1 MLKHITLAALASTA
15 LAQTTQDL
23 NATLSGI
30 PELSNLTTYLGLLPE
45 VLGSLSGANN
55 ITILAPSNDAFNQLM
70 NTSLGTALTQDP
82 GLMQA
87 VLTYHVLNGTYNS
100 SQITEDSQFIPTLL
114 TDPAYANVT
123 GGQRVE
129 VEEEDDNVVFYSGLL
144 QNATVTRAVR
154 TLLSP
159 FLQTVG
165 CENAMLRYGAGGQS
179 SFMSFP
185 GQELTTFPKH
195 QDVNFTGGIIHIV
208 DNLLTLPANVSSTA
222 LAANLTALV
231 GALTNASLVDT
242 VDTTPDV
249 TIFAPSN
256 QAFAA
261 IGSVL
266 ANASAAELAAV
277 LGYHVVNGT
286 AALYSADLVG
296 VASNNSSNNNGGSS
310 SSNQTTVLTA
320 LGGGELTIRVL
331 DDGDVFV
338 NGAKVIVPD
347 LLVAN
352 GVLHVIDSVL
362 NPSNSTAAPSDDD
375 ENDDDNNNDNDDNDD
390 GDVQFTGATSAT
402 DVPFTSNAP
411 TPTTTIVA
419 GTGGGGAGGS
429 AATGTGAEA
438 SASATGA
445 AAGGVG
451 VSGGLMGV
459 AVGLGGVVL
468 AL

>member
-30 PELSNLTTYLGLLPE
+30 PELSNLTTYLGLVPE
-45 VLGSLSGANN
+45 VLNSLSGANN

-82 GLMQA
+82 GLIQA

-100 SQITEDSQFIPTLL
+100 SQITEDTQFIPTLL

-144 QNATVTRAVR
+144 QNATVTRA
-154 TLLSP
+154 
-159 FLQTVG
+159 
-165 CENAMLRYGAGGQS
+165 
-179 SFMSFP
+179 
-185 GQELTTFPKH
+185 
-195 QDVNFTGGIIHIV
+195 DVNFTGGIIHIV
-208 DNLLTLPANVSSTA
+208 DSLLTLPANVSSTA

-231 GALTNASLVDT
+231 GALTNASLVDA

-256 QAFAA
+256 DAFAA
-261 IGSVL
+261 VGSVL

-277 LGYHVVNGT
+277 LGYHVVNGST
-286 AALYSADLVG
+286 AGALYSADF
-296 VASNNSSNNNGGSS
+296 ASSSNNNGSD
-310 SSNQTTVLTA
+310 SSNQTSTVQLTT

-362 NPSNSTAAPSDDD
+362 NPSNSTAAPSDD
-375 ENDDDNNNDNDDNDD
+375 ENENNDNNNDNDDNDDNDD

-402 DVPFTSNAP
+402 DVPFTSDAP
-411 TPTTTIVA
+411 TPTTTIDVA
-419 GTGGGGAGGS
+419 ATGAGGGGAAMG
-429 AATGTGAEA
+429 TGTGGAEA
-438 SASATGA
+438 SASATGGAA
-445 AAGGVG
+445 AAGG

>member
-30 PELSNLTTYLGLLPE
+30 PELSNLTTYLGLVPE
-45 VLGSLSGANN
+45 VLSSLSGANN

-82 GLMQA
+82 GLIQA

-100 SQITEDSQFIPTLL
+100 SQITEDSQFVPTLL

-144 QNATVTRAVR
+144 QNATVTRA
-154 TLLSP
+154 
-159 FLQTVG
+159 
-165 CENAMLRYGAGGQS
+165 
-179 SFMSFP
+179 
-185 GQELTTFPKH
+185 
-195 QDVNFTGGIIHIV
+195 DVNFTGGIIHIV
-208 DNLLTLPANVSSTA
+208 DSLLTLPANVSSTA

-231 GALTNASLVDT
+231 GALTNASLVDA

-256 QAFAA
+256 DAFAA
-261 IGSVL
+261 VGSVL

-286 AALYSADLVG
+286 AGGALYSADLV
-296 VASNNSSNNNGGSS
+296 AANRNG
-310 SSNQTTVLTA
+310 SSNQTSTVQLTA

-338 NGAKVIVPD
+338 NGAKVVVPD

-375 ENDDDNNNDNDDNDD
+375 ENNNDDNNDDDDDD

-402 DVPFTSNAP
+402 DVPFTSDAP
-411 TPTTTIVA
+411 TPTTTIDVA
-419 GTGGGGAGGS
+419 ATGAGSGGAATG
-429 AATGTGAEA
+429 TGTGAEA
-438 SASATGA
+438 SASATGGAA
-445 AAGGVG
+445 AAGG

>member
-30 PELSNLTTYLGLLPE
+30 PELSNLTTYLGLVPE
-45 VLGSLSGANN
+45 VLSSLSGANN

-82 GLMQA
+82 GLIQA

-100 SQITEDSQFIPTLL
+100 SQITEDSQFVPTLL

-144 QNATVTRAVR
+144 QNATVTRA
-154 TLLSP
+154 
-159 FLQTVG
+159 
-165 CENAMLRYGAGGQS
+165 
-179 SFMSFP
+179 
-185 GQELTTFPKH
+185 
-195 QDVNFTGGIIHIV
+195 DVNFTGGIIHIV

-231 GALTNASLVDT
+231 GALTNASLVDA

-256 QAFAA
+256 DAFAA
-261 IGSVL
+261 VGSVL

-286 AALYSADLVG
+286 AGALYSADLV
-296 VASNNSSNNNGGSS
+296 AANRNG
-310 SSNQTTVLTA
+310 SNQTSTVQLTA

-362 NPSNSTAAPSDDD
+362 NPSNSTAAPSDD
-375 ENDDDNNNDNDDNDD
+375 ENENNNDDNNNDDDD
-390 GDVQFTGATSAT
+390 GDVQFTGAISAT
-402 DVPFTSNAP
+402 DVPFTSDAP
-411 TPTTTIVA
+411 TPTTTIDVA
-419 GTGGGGAGGS
+419 ATGAGGG
-429 AATGTGAEA
+429 AATGTARG
-438 SASATGA
+438 
-445 AAGGVG
+445 
-451 VSGGLMGV
+451 
-459 AVGLGGVVL
+459 
-468 AL
+468 